1 MNQEQKQKVLNHL
14 EPFWQLNVEQKLA
27 EAYKDYQDFSSVFI
41 GYYTVDEFHHFSKKM
56 ISQLGQ
62 ILETPLA
69 NILPFQYQFQNDFGS
84 GNLETDL
91 VSLNT
96 SIGSSD
102 FANAVGS
109 LYRLVYYQVQN
120 GFWSKEEEKDSKGKT
135 ERLNAF
141 QSKLNLIGEQLGQN
155 IESSRKLIEQL
166 ATEKENVQQLI
177 NTKNKELEQI
187 ASLIPSART
196 NNEEITKLLT
206 TSTATNETINGLL
219 NQQKANLED
228 ITKRLADEQITYT
241 GFQKDIKEF
250 KELFDKEVTAS
261 TKKNVDFD
269 KMLVSVLDRS
279 KTFDDRIAVLNELI
293 GKEGA
298 VKLFSTFSDRKKE
311 LQKPVDRWGWIV
323 FATGIITLGL
333 TISIFTNFFGLAGG
347 WPLNIDWHFLIIN
360 SLKALP
366 VMIVLLF
373 TINQYARE
381 RNFQE
386 EYAFRS
392 TIALTIQA
400 YSEIAGEKKEE
411 LIMKAITTIY
421 TLPST
426 MKEKS
431 STFFGL
437 KSKTL
442 ADTLK
447 ELNETIKNIKH

>member
-1 MNQEQKQKVLNHL
+1 MNQEQKQKVISHL
-14 EPFWQLNVEQKLA
+14 EPFWQLNVEEKLA
-27 EAYKDYQDFSSVFI
+27 ETYKDYQDLSSVFI
-41 GYYTVDEFHHFSKKM
+41 GYYSVEQFNHFSRKM

-69 NILPFQYQFQNDFGS
+69 NILPFQYQFQNDFGA

-91 VSLNT
+91 ASLNT
-96 SIGSSD
+96 YIESKD
-102 FANAVGS
+102 FNNAVSS

-120 GFWSKEEEKDSKGKT
+120 GFWSKEEEKESKKKT
-135 ERLNAF
+135 ERLNALE
-141 QSKLNLIGEQLGQN
+141 SKLNLIGGQLNTN
-155 IESSRKLIEQL
+155 IDSSRKLIEQL
-166 ATEKENVQQLI
+166 TAEKESVQQI
-177 NTKNKELEQI
+177 IITKNKELEQI

-196 NNEEITKLLT
+196 NNEEISKLLT

-219 NQQKANLED
+219 NQQKIHLED
-228 ITKRLADEQITYT
+228 ITKRLEDEKTVYS

-250 KELFDKEVTAS
+250 KELFDKEITAS

-269 KMLVSVLDRS
+269 KVLASVLDRS
-279 KTFDDRIAVLNELI
+279 KTFDDRIKVLNELI

-311 LQKPVDRWGWIV
+311 LEKPVNRWAWIV
-323 FATGIITLGL
+323 FVTGIITLVL
-333 TISIFTNFFGLAGG
+333 TIAIFTNFFGLAGG
-347 WPLNIDWHFLIIN
+347 WPSNIDWHFLIIN

-366 VMIVLLF
+366 IMIVLLF

-411 LIMKAITTIY
+411 LIMKAIATIY

-447 ELNETIKNIKH
+447 ELNETIRNVKH